1 MRVFVGLAAAAV
13 LGFAGLAQ
21 ASPLDLK
28 QVSAEAKW
36 AAHLDV
42 DALMASKSMQKVRE
56 QIRKDNP
63 QAEAGLAMIRTMFR
77 FDPTT
82 DLHGVTIYGTQ
93 LKKDTG
99 VAVIRAK
106 VDQKFLLDLVKN
118 VPEYKTSQYGKY
130 ELHSWVKEGK
140 KHENAAFFQPD
151 VIVFGGSLDEVKAAL
166 DVLDGTKP
174 NITAKAETLA
184 GALPPG
190 TILVAGAHDLG
201 EADLHVESPLSKQ
214 ADSVML
220 VVGEQQ
226 GEVVVRGTLTV
237 KDAEVAKQLK
247 TVADGALAFAS
258 LAKMDDADALKLIG
272 AVKVS
277 LADKVISVEAQA
289 PVDAVWAQIQK
300 EAAKK
305 KAEMEK
311 HHQQM
316 FGGHHSGK

>member
-1 MRVFVGLAAAAV
+1 MRVYVGLAIAAV

-21 ASPLDLK
+21 ASPLDVK
-28 QVSAEAKW
+28 QVSADAKW

-42 DALMASKSMQKVRE
+42 DALMASKSIQKVRE
-56 QIRKDNP
+56 QILKENP

-82 DLHGVTIYGTQ
+82 DLHGITIYGTQ
-93 LKKDTG
+93 LKKETG
-99 VAVIRAK
+99 VAIVRAK

-118 VPEYKTSQYGKY
+118 VPEYETSQYGKY
-130 ELHSWVKEGK
+130 ELHSWIKDGR
-140 KHENAAFFQPD
+140 KHKNATFFQPD
-151 VIVFGGSLDEVKAAL
+151 VIVFSDSLDELKAAL

-174 NITAKAETLA
+174 NIAAKAEALA
-184 GALPPG
+184 AAIPPG
-190 TILVAGAHDLG
+190 TILVAGARDLA

-214 ADSVML
+214 ADSLMI
-220 VVGEQQ
+220 VVGEYQ
-226 GEVVVRGTLTV
+226 GEVFVRGSLTV
-237 KDAEVAKQLK
+237 KDAEVAQKIK
-247 TVADGALAFAS
+247 TVADGALALAS
-258 LAKMDDADALKLIG
+258 LAKIDDPDALKLIG

-277 LADKVISVEAQA
+277 SADKAVSVEAQA
-289 PVDAVWAQIQK
+289 PVDAVWAQLQK
-300 EAAKK
+300 EAAKH